1 MQLDAA
7 SRAGAGTSTE
17 PQQARFRAHLL
28 AALVAIGAAVLM
40 TWPLALSAGHQVLRA
55 AYFWDA
61 YTNAMILGGRVD
73 TVLGRAP
80 LSLYDDYF
88 FAPLPNSIVFNEN
101 LFGLS
106 LLFAPFYVLSRN
118 PLWAYNITLL
128 LSLALSV
135 FFSYLLVLRLT
146 RSAHAGLIAGVAFAF
161 CPFVL
166 FEIGRIQLA
175 ATQWIPASL
184 LFLHRALEGQRR
196 RDAIGFW
203 LCILLQIGTCLYNT
217 MFLVPLLALAFGV
230 LLVRERPSRRFLCWF
245 AACALGAG
253 LVALA
258 MVHPYFSV

>member
-106 LLFAPFYVLSRN
+106 LLFAPFYVLSGN
-118 PLWAYNITLL
+118 PLWAYNLTLL
-128 LSLALSV
+128 ASLALSV

-146 RSAHAGLIAGVAFAF
+146 RSAYAGLIAGFAF

-166 FEIGRIQLA
+166 FEIGRLQLA
-175 ATQWIPASL
+175 ATQWIPACF

-196 RDAIGFW
+196 RDIIGFW
-203 LCILLQIGTCLYNT
+203 LCILLQVGTCLYNT
-217 MFLVPLLALAFGV
+217 MFLLPLLALAGAV
-230 LLVRERPSRRFLCWF
+230 LLVRQRPPRRFFLWF
-245 AACALGAG
+245 GACAVCAG
-253 LVALA
+253 LVAL
-258 MVHPYFSV
+258 